1 MSKRKILIII
11 IFIFVVIGIPITI
24 FASKNLLQYND
35 DGKLIIFAGEEIPQ
49 EVEDGTP
56 IVIAV
61 PNTSQMT
68 PDEFQQNEKEEFMKS
83 HSDLQNIVV
92 KDKDLTS
99 NLPKVEIQPF
109 EEVLY
114 KYYGKEEIENIYS
127 EINKEL
133 NGNYTS
139 EPSYLT
145 KSQRKIFDICI
156 EIINSNE
163 STNDEKNILIKE
175 LKELVD
181 TVADQDIVEKI
192 NNL

>member
-1 MSKRKILIII
+1 MNRRKIWIII
-11 IFIFVVIGIPITI
+11 IFIFVVIGIPINI
-24 FASKNLLQYND
+24 LASKNLLQYND

-61 PNTSQMT
+61 PNTPQMT
-68 PDEFQQNEKEEFMKS
+68 PDEFQQKEKEEFMKA
-83 HSDLQNIVV
+83 HNDLQNIV
-92 KDKDLTS
+92 KDKDLTC

-109 EEVLY
+109 KEVLY
-114 KYYGKEEIENIYS
+114 KYYGEEKIDEIYS
-127 EINKEL
+127 KINKEL

-139 EPSYLT
+139 APSYLT
-145 KSQRKIFDICI
+145 KSQRKIYEICL
-156 EIINSNE
+156 EIINSNAA
-163 STNDEKNILIKE
+163 TNAEKNILIKE